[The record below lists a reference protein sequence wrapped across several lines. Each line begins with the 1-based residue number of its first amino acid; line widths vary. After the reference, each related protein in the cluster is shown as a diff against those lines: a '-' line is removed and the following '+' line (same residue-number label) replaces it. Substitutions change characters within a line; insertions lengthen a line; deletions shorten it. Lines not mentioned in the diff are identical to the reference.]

1 MSSEMIEYYRILL
14 NIIVLLQDHFI
25 YREGSFVLEKSN
37 SGRCHSHNEEDE
49 EDGDKESEEAEEDE
63 EAEKVEEKEEGED
76 EKEKEA

>member
-14 NIIVLLQDHFI
+14 NIIVLLQDHLI

-49 EDGDKESEEAEEDE
+49 EDGDMESEKAEEVEEAEVVE
-63 EAEKVEEKEEGED
+63 EEELGENEKEE
-76 EKEKEA
+76 EA